1 MEVEVEVEE
10 EEMWHLGVAVKLGA
24 YVNSGDKHRAAVAAQ
39 APGPVHDFIG
49 VQTRAAAISVAV
61 RR

>member
-1 MEVEVEVEE
+1 
-10 EEMWHLGVAVKLGA
+10 MWDLGVAVELGA
-24 YVNSGDKHRAAVAAQ
+24 YVNSGDKHGAAFAAQ

-49 VQTRAAAISVAV
+49 VQTRAAAISVAA